1 MKKNFF
7 TKSIALKLL
16 VLTLLSFVL
25 LVISIKFYPQINDLV
40 FDKDKFKGY
49 IQSFGYW
56 GFAVFLFFEVLQ
68 VIIALIPG
76 DLFHVAAGFI
86 YGMPLGF
93 ILAYT
98 GELIGAITAF
108 AIAKFFGV
116 EIVNKFVSEKH
127 INKTSD
133 LINSAQGTVGILILC
148 LIPVIPKDILIYVAG
163 LTPVMPLRF
172 LTVFLLCRIP
182 DIFIKSYGGSALYNQ
197 NYIGLVI
204 ICSTFLAFIIIG
216 YILKMIISQK
226 AE

>member
-7 TKSIALKLL
+7 TKNIIFKLL
-16 VLTLLSFVL
+16 GLTLLGFIF
-25 LVISIKFYPQINDLV
+25 LVFIIKFYPQINELV
-40 FDKDKFKGY
+40 SNRDRFKGY
-49 IQSFGYW
+49 IQSLGYW
-56 GFAVFLFFEVLQ
+56 GFAVFILFEVLQ

-93 ILAYT
+93 ILAYA
-98 GELIGAITAF
+98 GELMGAITAF

-148 LIPVIPKDILIYVAG
+148 LIPAIPKDILIYVAG
-163 LTPVMPLRF
+163 LTPVKPFHF

-182 DIFIKSYGGSALYNQ
+182 DIFIKSSGGSALYNQ
-197 NYIGLVI
+197 NYTSLVV
-204 ICSTFLAFIIIG
+204 ICSVFLAFIVIG

-226 AE
+226 AK